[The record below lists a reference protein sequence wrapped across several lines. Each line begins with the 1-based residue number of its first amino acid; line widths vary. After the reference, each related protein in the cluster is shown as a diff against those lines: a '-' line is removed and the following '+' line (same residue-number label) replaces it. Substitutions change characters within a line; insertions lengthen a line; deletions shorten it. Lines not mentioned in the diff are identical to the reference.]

1 MDASAPQRPAI
12 KSPLSGVVRR
22 LIFFNLVVAL
32 TLMATWVLADIFWRG
47 GLTKIEITMLA
58 LFVPLF
64 AMVSLGFV
72 QAVTGFLLLCQ
83 RRRDPFVIANPDEP
97 LPAAGTLPITA
108 IVIPIHNEEVVRV
121 YEGLRA
127 MYLSLIRAGYG
138 EQFHFFILSD
148 TRDANIAVEEE
159 AAWLD
164 LCKQLRG
171 FGRIFYRRRR
181 TPLNRKSGNVSDFC
195 RRWGRA
201 YPYMIVLDADSVM
214 EGHTLV
220 RLVALMEA
228 NPSAGIIQTVPQ
240 LVMAQTPFARMMQFS
255 AALYG
260 PIFSAGLNFWQ
271 QDEGNYWGHNAILRV
286 APFMEHCA
294 LPELPLTG
302 GLEAHFMSHDY
313 VEAALMRQ
321 AGYRV
326 WLAVNLEGSYEGG
339 PPTVLDH
346 ARRDRRW
353 CRGNLQHAWLLIAP
367 GIHPINRLHLL
378 LGILSYLASPLW
390 LLMLLFGLAQS
401 FVDVVNASNRR
412 FDYDVG
418 MTSFLDIGGLR
429 LAFILF
435 TATMAMLIV
444 PKVLAVLLAIFQRTT
459 RTTFGGALPLVAG
472 AVLEQL
478 VATLMA
484 PALML
489 FNTSSVLS
497 ILMGRTVNWAAQA
510 RDGAGGTSW
519 LSAARTHW
527 SHTLIGGGLAWIAFQ
542 IHPMVGWWFSPI
554 WMGLLLSIPM
564 TVWLDHPKRGRKLAR
579 WRIFATPV
587 ETATPPVL
595 KHLQRNLEL
604 IARRPAEPHAND
616 PNAGLARLVLDPYLN
631 AVHRVLRLRNIP
643 EPPVRREYFQ
653 RLEQRL
659 LREGPDRLNAREKK
673 ALLLN
678 PDAITRLHMAVWRTS
693 PQELAPWWTDALQR
707 YNLFTDRPPPPL
719 AH

>member
-1 MDASAPQRPAI
+1 MSASAPQHSRPTP
-12 KSPLSGVVRR
+12 KGVVRR
-22 LIFFNLVVAL
+22 LIFFNLVFAL
-32 TLMATWVLADIFWRG
+32 TLLATWVLADIFWRG
-47 GLTKIEITMLA
+47 GLTKIEIIMLV

-64 AMVSLGFV
+64 GMVALGFV
-72 QAVTGFLLLCQ
+72 QAVIGFVLLVKGGW
-83 RRRDPFVIANPDEP
+83 DPLVITSTCTALP
-97 LPAAGTLPITA
+97 PAARLPVTA

-138 EQFHFFILSD
+138 DRFHFFILSD

-164 LCKQLRG
+164 LCKQVRG

-195 RRWGRA
+195 RRWGRS

-214 EGHTLV
+214 DGRTLV

-228 NPSAGIIQTVPQ
+228 NPQAGIIQSVPQ
-240 LVMAQTPFARMMQFS
+240 LAMGQTPFARMMQFS

-260 PIFSAGLNFWQ
+260 PLFSAGLNFWQ
-271 QDEGNYWGHNAILRV
+271 QGEGNYWGHNAILRV

-326 WLAVNLEGSYEGG
+326 WLAIHLEGSFEGG

-367 GIHPINRLHLL
+367 GIHPVNRLHLL
-378 LGILSYLASPLW
+378 LGILSYLAAPLW

-401 FVDVVNASNRR
+401 FIEVMNATSRS
-412 FDYDVG
+412 FDYDIG

-429 LAFILF
+429 LALILF
-435 TATMAMLIV
+435 ATTMVMLV
-444 PKVLAVLLAIFQRTT
+444 APKVLAVIWALMRRMT
-459 RTTFGGALPLVAG
+459 RITFGGALPIMAG

-478 VATLMA
+478 CATLMA
-484 PALML
+484 PVLML

-510 RDGAGGTSW
+510 RDGAGGTRW
-519 LSAARTHW
+519 RSAARTHF
-527 SHTLIGGGLAWIAFQ
+527 SHTLVGAVLAFTAFT
-542 IHPMVGWWFSPI
+542 IHPTVGWWFSPI
-554 WMGLLLSIPM
+554 WLGLLLAIPM
-564 TVWLDHPKRGRKLAR
+564 SVALDRPALGGALAR
-579 WRIFATPV
+579 VRIFATPV

-595 KHLQRNLEL
+595 KHLQRNLDL
-604 IARRPAEPHAND
+604 IARRPPEPDTGD
-616 PNAGLARLVLDPYLN
+616 PDAGLARLILDPYLN
-631 AVHRVLRLRNIP
+631 AAHSILRQRTAP
-643 EPPVRREYFQ
+643 EPPARREYFQ

-659 LREGPDRLNAREKK
+659 LHEGPPRLTVREKK

-678 PDAITRLHMAVWRTS
+678 PDSMTRLHQTVWRTS
-693 PQELAPWWTDALQR
+693 PAELATWWANALQR
-707 YNLFTDRPPPPL
+707 YNLLTGRPPPPL

>member
-1 MDASAPQRPAI
+1 MNSTAQKPPRR
-12 KSPLSGVVRR
+12 SPRGVVRR
-22 LIFFNLVVAL
+22 LIFFNLVVGL
-32 TLMATWVLADIFWRG
+32 TLFATWVLADIFWRG
-47 GLTKIEITMLA
+47 GVTNVEVAMLV

-64 AMVSLGFV
+64 GMVSLGFV
-72 QAVTGFLLLCQ
+72 QAVTGFFLMGR
-83 RRRDPFVIANPDEP
+83 RRRDPLIITSANQP
-97 LPAAGTLPITA
+97 LPPPDQLPVTA

-127 MYLSLIRAGYG
+127 MYLSLVRSGYG
-138 EQFHFFILSD
+138 ERFHFFILSD

-164 LCKQLRG
+164 LCKQVRG
-171 FGRIFYRRRR
+171 FGQIFYRRRR

-195 RRWGRA
+195 RRWGRG

-214 EGHTLV
+214 EGRTLV

-228 NPSAGIIQTVPQ
+228 HPKAGIIQSVPQ
-240 LVMAQTPFARMMQFS
+240 LAMGETPFARMMQFS
-255 AALYG
+255 SALYG

-302 GLEAHFMSHDY
+302 GMDAHFMSHDY

-321 AGYRV
+321 AGYQV
-326 WLAVNLEGSYEGG
+326 WLAINQEGSYEGG

-378 LGILSYLASPLW
+378 LGILSYLAAPLW
-390 LLMLLFGLAQS
+390 LLMLVFGLTQS
-401 FVDVVNASNRR
+401 FIEVVNSGHRS

-418 MTSFLDIGGLR
+418 ITSFLDIGGLK
-429 LAFILF
+429 LALF
-435 TATMAMLIV
+435 LFAATMAMLV
-444 PKVLAVLLAIFQRTT
+444 TPKVLAVLLALFNRVPRI
-459 RTTFGGALPLVAG
+459 TFGGALPVIAS
-472 AVLEQL
+472 AVLEQVL
-478 VATLMA
+478 ATLMA
-484 PALML
+484 PVLML

-510 RDGAGGTSW
+510 RDGAGGTRW
-519 LSAARTHW
+519 WSALQTHAG
-527 SHTLIGGGLAWIAFQ
+527 HTLIGAALATLAFL
-542 IHPMVGWWFSPI
+542 IHPAVGWWFSPI
-554 WMGLLLSIPM
+554 WLGLLLSIPT
-564 TVWLDHPKRGRKLAR
+564 TVLLDRPALGQALAR
-579 WRIFATPV
+579 WHIFSTPT

-595 KHLQRNLEL
+595 KHLQRNLNL
-604 IARRPAEPHAND
+604 IARRHAEPESLG
-616 PNAGLARLVLDPYLN
+616 PEAGLARVIIDPYLN
-631 AVHRVLRLRNIP
+631 ATHSVLRQRTAP
-643 EPPVRREYFQ
+643 EPPARQEYFR

-659 LREGPDRLNAREKK
+659 LAEGPDRLTNREKK

-678 PDAITRLHMAVWRTS
+678 PDSITRLHQTVWSTS
-693 PQELAPWWTDALQR
+693 SAALAPWWAKALQR
-707 YNLFTDRPPPPL
+707 YNLLTDRPPPPL